1 MTKILFLFH
10 PSKAKP
16 LYWIANDRFMLD
28 VEGLSN
34 KIQSGTW
41 KSGTPPL
48 DEQSKL
54 VSTDGS

>member
-1 MTKILFLFH
+1 
-10 PSKAKP
+10 
-16 LYWIANDRFMLD
+16 MLD

-41 KSGTPPL
+41 KNGTPPL